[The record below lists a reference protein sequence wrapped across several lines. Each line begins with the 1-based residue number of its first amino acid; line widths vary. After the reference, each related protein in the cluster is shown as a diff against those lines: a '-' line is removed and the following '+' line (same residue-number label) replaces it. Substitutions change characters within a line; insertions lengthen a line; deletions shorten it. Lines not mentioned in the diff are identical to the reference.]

1 MACPMWTGCRRLV
14 RSHRVLSG
22 LLVAGLIAAAGLA
35 TASRQRASLSL
46 SPAQDRGKLVHF
58 SHAKHLVEVEAKC
71 VDCHGQ
77 VEQSTKALDNHL
89 GTMASCYACHDQAST
104 DCAFCHKESGP
115 KYTAFAAAEREL
127 TFDHA
132 QHTKL
137 GVECATCHRN
147 MDKVDLSGPDQMPA
161 MADCMTCHDGVKA
174 ANECAVCHTH
184 LTELRPASHTPE
196 WVHRHNAEV
205 RVEEK
210 NCAECHGASDC
221 QECHEGAILVRT
233 LETPNDHF
241 ATFGPTSDPNA
252 SQFLILKR
260 VHQLDYRYNHGL
272 DARGKTQDC
281 QACHETATF
290 CADCH
295 RPDGGV
301 NLFKPQWHGGSDW
314 GAIAGGVGTGG
325 GRHAEL
331 ARRDLEN
338 CASCHDV
345 QGEDP
350 TCLACHMDRQPG
362 VGNDPRTHEPGFMRD
377 VKGPWHNDLHETC
390 YACHQPSA
398 NNMPG
403 FCTYCHGP
411 KDVK

>member
-1 MACPMWTGCRRLV
+1 MACPMWASCRRMI
-14 RSHRVLSG
+14 RSHRVASG
-22 LLVAGLIAAAGLA
+22 LLLAGLIAVAGLA
-35 TASRQRASLSL
+35 AAGRQRSALSL
-46 SPAQDRGKLVHF
+46 APAQERGKLIHF
-58 SHAKHLVEVEAKC
+58 SHEKHLLEVEAKC

-77 VEQSTKALDNHL
+77 VEQSTQAADNHL
-89 GTMASCYACHDQAST
+89 GTMASCYACHDQGT
-104 DCAFCHKESGP
+104 TECAFCHKEPGP
-115 KYTAFAAAEREL
+115 KFTAFAAAEREL

-132 QHTKL
+132 QHTQL
-137 GVECATCHRN
+137 GIECATCHRN
-147 MDKVDLSGPDQMPA
+147 MDQVDLAGPDQMPK
-161 MADCMTCHDGVKA
+161 MADCMSCHDGVKA

-184 LTELRPASHTPE
+184 LTELRPASHTSE
-196 WVHRHNAEV
+196 WLHRHNAEV

-210 NCAECHGASDC
+210 NCAACHGASDC
-221 QECHEGAILVRT
+221 QECHEGAILVGT
-233 LETPNDHF
+233 LEKPADHF

-252 SQFLILKR
+252 SQWLILKR

-281 QACHETATF
+281 QACHEPATF
-290 CADCH
+290 CVDCH
-295 RPDGGV
+295 RPGGGV
-301 NLFKPQWHGGSDW
+301 NLFKPQWHGGADW
-314 GAIAGGVGTGG
+314 GAVAGGVGTGG
-325 GRHAEL
+325 GRHADL

-338 CASCHDV
+338 CAACHDV

-362 VGNDPRTHEPGFMRD
+362 LGNDPRTHEPGFMRN
-377 VKGPWHNDLHETC
+377 VQGPWHHDVHETC

-398 NNMPG
+398 SNTPG